1 MPDRLAGIQVLL
13 AHPGGP
19 FWSRRDHGW
28 WSVPKGEIGPGEE
41 PLDAAER
48 EFSEELGVPPPAG
61 VRSFLGEVVQA
72 GGKHVLA
79 YAVEGDLDPAAVVPG
94 TVDIEWPP
102 RSGRTLSIP
111 EVDRVEWFSLVEAR
125 DRLLGGQLPFL
136 DRLEQL
142 LGMAAGGAAGRP
154 PAR

>member
-1 MPDRLAGIQVLL
+1 MLL

-19 FWSRRDHGW
+19 LWSRRDHGW